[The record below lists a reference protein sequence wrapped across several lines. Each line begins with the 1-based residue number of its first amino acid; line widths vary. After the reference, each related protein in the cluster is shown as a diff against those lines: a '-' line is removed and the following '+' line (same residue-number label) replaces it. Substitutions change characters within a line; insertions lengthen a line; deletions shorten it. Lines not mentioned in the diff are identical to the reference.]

1 MTIAVDFMVKV
12 HVRGSC
18 FAFTSKVYAI
28 NVERN
33 QFLISGTAGN
43 FYWVDIDDCL
53 LHDSHEEEYV

>member
-1 MTIAVDFMVKV
+1 MTMAVDFMVKV
-12 HVRGSC
+12 YGRGSY

-43 FYWVDIDDCL
+43 FYWVNMEDCL
-53 LHDSHEEEYV
+53 LHDSHEED